1 MLTFW
6 RWFFIKK
13 YVLTVVL
20 LCLLIGLSAI
30 SLFVGVIDIDL
41 AALFSDKAGMEL
53 KVFLLSRISRLL
65 AIICTGVGMSV
76 AGLIM
81 QQLCMNKFVSPTTGA
96 TIQSAQFGI
105 MLSLVFI
112 PNISMWG
119 RMLFSFTTAIL
130 GTWIFVWFIQKIKF
144 KGYRSSSTDRYYVRQ
159 CGRRRDKLPCL

>member
-76 AGLIM
+76 GGTDYAAALHEQI
-81 QQLCMNKFVSPTTGA
+81 CVSDNR
-96 TIQSAQFGI
+96 SN
-105 MLSLVFI
+105 LNRRSL
-112 PNISMWG
+112 
-119 RMLFSFTTAIL
+119 A
-130 GTWIFVWFIQKIKF
+130 
-144 KGYRSSSTDRYYVRQ
+144 
-159 CGRRRDKLPCL
+159 